1 MPFSSSKT
9 SPIAALLLVTAGLL
23 SACGGGGN
31 ESGPAEE
38 IQLSADT
45 FEVTGPPGRCA
56 VGYAGRVFVFG
67 GQPPYVLHNSAPAG
81 VQLSTERVAD
91 SGGYFDLTFLGQCL
105 ESVPVTVEDDMGR
118 LAPVLLTNKAG
129 DIVPG

>member
-1 MPFSSSKT
+1 MPFSLSKT
-9 SPIAALLLVTAGLL
+9 SPLAVLLLAAAGLL

-38 IQLSADT
+38 IQLSADA
-45 FEVTGPPGRCA
+45 FEVTGPPGQCA

-67 GQPPYVLHNSAPAG
+67 GQPPYILHNSASAG
-81 VQLSTERVAD
+81 VLLSTEKIAD

-105 ESVPVTVEDDMGR
+105 EGVPVTVEDDMGR
-118 LAPVLLTNKAG
+118 LASVKLTNK
-129 DIVPG
+129 PGELPD